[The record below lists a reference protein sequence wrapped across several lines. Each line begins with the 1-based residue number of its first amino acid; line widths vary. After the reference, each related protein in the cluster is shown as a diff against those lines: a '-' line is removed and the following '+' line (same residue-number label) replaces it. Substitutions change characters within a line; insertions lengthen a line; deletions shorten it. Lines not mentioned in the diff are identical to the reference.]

1 MVFIVF
7 DTKMM
12 VSGGITTSNIVR
24 NDAKDVHYDAKM
36 LRKYAKG
43 SFFMK

>member
-12 VSGGITTSNIVR
+12 VSGGVTTSNIVR
-24 NDAKDVHYDAKM
+24 NDGKDVHYDTNIGV
-36 LRKYAKG
+36 RNDV
-43 SFFMK
+43 